1 MVDKEDLKKAE
12 KLLSFGGIKMVYSM
26 TGYGK
31 GNAVLNGKDITVE
44 IKSVNHRYF
53 EYSSRMSRFF
63 AFLEDKIK
71 KQINE
76 TVSRGKV
83 EMSLT
88 IKTVEQSDTV
98 VEADIALAKSYYDA
112 LCKISEELGLDNPE
126 DVIAIARYEGVLTQN
141 KSEDD
146 AEQLAKDVSSV
157 VAMALDEFMKM
168 KTAEGE
174 KLYKDVMDRLVTIE
188 NIVTEIETIAPLR
201 TQKYQERLYQKLQ
214 TILQDT
220 QIDSQR
226 ILTEAAIF
234 ADKVAV
240 DEETVRLRS
249 HIAQYRDILNGA
261 PRQGR
266 KLDFLTQELNRETN
280 TIGSKSNDL
289 DVTRRVVD
297 IKSEIEKIREQI
309 QNME

>member
-1 MVDKEDLKKAE
+1 
-12 KLLSFGGIKMVYSM
+12 MVYSM

-63 AFLEDKIK
+63 SFLDDKIK

-76 TVSRGKV
+76 SVSRGKV
-83 EMSLT
+83 EVSLL
-88 IKTVEQSDTV
+88 IKAVENSDTV
-98 VEADIALAKSYYDA
+98 VEADVNLAKSYYDA
-112 LCKISEELGLDNPE
+112 LCAISGQLGLPAPE
-126 DVIAIARYEGVLTQN
+126 DVTSIARFEGVLTQN
-141 KSEDD
+141 KSEED
-146 AEQLAKDVSSV
+146 ADQLAADVKTV
-157 VAMALDEFMKM
+157 VALALDEFIKM
-168 KTAEGE
+168 KTAEGQ
-174 KLYKDVMDRLVTIE
+174 KLYDDVMGRLAAIE
-188 NIVTEIETIAPLR
+188 DIVTEIETIAPLR

-249 HIAQYRDILNGA
+249 HIAQYRDILKGDA
-261 PRQGR
+261 RQGR
-266 KLDFLTQELNRETN
+266 KLDFLTQELNREAN

-289 DVTRRVVD
+289 EVTRKVVE

>member
-1 MVDKEDLKKAE
+1 
-12 KLLSFGGIKMVYSM
+12 MVYSM

-63 AFLEDKIK
+63 SFLDDKIK

-76 TVSRGKV
+76 SVSRGKV
-83 EMSLT
+83 EVSLL
-88 IKTVEQSDTV
+88 IKQVENSDTV
-98 VEADIALAKSYYDA
+98 VEADVNLAKSYFDA
-112 LCKISEELGLDNPE
+112 LCAISNELNLPEPE
-126 DVIAIARYEGVLTQN
+126 DVVSIARFEGVLTQN
-141 KSEDD
+141 KSEED
-146 AEQLAKDVSSV
+146 AEQLAEDVKTV
-157 VAMALDEFMKM
+157 VSLALDEFLKM
-168 KTAEGE
+168 KAVEGQ
-174 KLYKDVMDRLVTIE
+174 KLYDDVMSRLAAIE
-188 NIVTEIETIAPLR
+188 DIVTEIETIAPLR

-249 HIAQYRDILNGA
+249 HIAQYRDILNDDA
-261 PRQGR
+261 RQGR

-289 DVTRRVVD
+289 DVTRKVVE

>member
-1 MVDKEDLKKAE
+1 
-12 KLLSFGGIKMVYSM
+12 MVYSM

-63 AFLEDKIK
+63 SFFDDKIK

-83 EMSLT
+83 EVSLL
-88 IKTVEQSDTV
+88 IKNVEQSDTV
-98 VEADIALAKSYYDA
+98 VEADVALAKSYYDA
-112 LCKISEELGLDNPE
+112 LCKISDELGLEKPE
-126 DVIAIARYEGVLTQN
+126 DVSVIARYEGVLTQN
-141 KSEDD
+141 KNEEDTQ
-146 AEQLAKDVSSV
+146 QLAEDVSKV
-157 VAMALDEFMKM
+157 VALALDEFMKM
-168 KTAEGE
+168 KKAEGE
-174 KLYKDVMDRLVTIE
+174 KLYDDVMQRLTAIE
-188 NIVTEIETIAPLR
+188 NIVGEIETIAPLR
-201 TQKYQERLYQKLQ
+201 TQKYQDRLYQKLQ

-249 HIAQYRDILNGA
+249 HIAQYRDILSGDA
-261 PRQGR
+261 RQGR
-266 KLDFLTQELNRETN
+266 KLDFLTQELNREAN

-289 DVTRRVVD
+289 DVTRKVVD

>member
-1 MVDKEDLKKAE
+1 
-12 KLLSFGGIKMVYSM
+12 MVYSM

-63 AFLEDKIK
+63 SFLEDKIK

-76 TVSRGKV
+76 SVSRGKV
-83 EMSLT
+83 EVSLL
-88 IKTVEQSDTV
+88 IKQVENSDTV
-98 VEADIALAKSYYDA
+98 VEADVNLAKSYFEA
-112 LCKISEELGLDNPE
+112 LCAISNELNLPEPE
-126 DVIAIARYEGVLTQN
+126 DVVSIARFEGVLTQN
-141 KSEDD
+141 KSEED
-146 AEQLAKDVSSV
+146 ADQLAEDVKTV
-157 VAMALDEFMKM
+157 VALALDEFLKM
-168 KTAEGE
+168 KAVEGQ
-174 KLYKDVMDRLVTIE
+174 KLYDDVMSRLAAIE
-188 NIVTEIETIAPLR
+188 DIVTEIETIAPLR

-249 HIAQYRDILNGA
+249 HIAQYRDILNGDA
-261 PRQGR
+261 RQGR

-289 DVTRRVVD
+289 EVTRKVVE

>member
-1 MVDKEDLKKAE
+1 
-12 KLLSFGGIKMVYSM
+12 MVYSM

-83 EMSLT
+83 EMSLA
-88 IKTVEQSDTV
+88 IKSVQQSDTV
-98 VEADIALAKSYYDA
+98 VEADVALAKSYYDA

-126 DVIAIARYEGVLTQN
+126 DVTAIARYEGVLTQN
-141 KSEDD
+141 KSEED

-157 VAMALDEFMKM
+157 VAMALEEFMKM

-174 KLYKDVMDRLVTIE
+174 KLYNDVMGRLSTIE
-188 NIVTEIETIAPLR
+188 GIVGEIEEIAPLR
-201 TQKYQERLYQKLQ
+201 TQKYQDRLYQKLQ

-266 KLDFLTQELNRETN
+266 KLDFLTQELNREAN

>member
-1 MVDKEDLKKAE
+1 
-12 KLLSFGGIKMVYSM
+12 MVYSM

-53 EYSSRMSRFF
+53 EYASRMSRFF
-63 AFLEDKIK
+63 SFLDDKIK

-76 TVSRGKV
+76 SVSRGKV
-83 EMSLT
+83 EVSLL
-88 IKTVEQSDTV
+88 IKSVENSDTV
-98 VEADIALAKSYYDA
+98 VETDVNLAKSYFEA
-112 LCKISEELGLDNPE
+112 LCRISEELNLPEPE
-126 DVIAIARYEGVLTQN
+126 DVMSIARFEGVLTQN
-141 KSEDD
+141 KSEED
-146 AEQLAKDVSSV
+146 ADQLAADVKTV
-157 VAMALDEFMKM
+157 VALALDEFLKM
-168 KTAEGE
+168 KAVEGQ
-174 KLYKDVMDRLVTIE
+174 KLYDDVMGRLAAIE

-214 TILQDT
+214 TILNDT

-249 HIAQYRDILNGA
+249 HIAQYRDILNGDA
-261 PRQGR
+261 RQGR

-289 DVTRRVVD
+289 EVTRKVVE

>member
-1 MVDKEDLKKAE
+1 
-12 KLLSFGGIKMVYSM
+12 MVYSM

-63 AFLEDKIK
+63 SFLDDKIK

-76 TVSRGKV
+76 SVSRGKV
-83 EMSLT
+83 EVSLL
-88 IKTVEQSDTV
+88 IKSVENSDTV
-98 VEADIALAKSYYDA
+98 VEADVNLAKSYFEA
-112 LCKISEELGLDNPE
+112 LCRISEELNLPEPE
-126 DVIAIARYEGVLTQN
+126 DVVSIARFEGVLTQN
-141 KSEDD
+141 KSEED
-146 AEQLAKDVSSV
+146 ADQLAADVKTV
-157 VAMALDEFMKM
+157 VALALDEFLKM
-168 KTAEGE
+168 KAVEGQ
-174 KLYKDVMDRLVTIE
+174 KLYDDVMGRLAAIE
-188 NIVTEIETIAPLR
+188 NIVTEIDTIAPLR

-214 TILQDT
+214 TILNDT

-249 HIAQYRDILNGA
+249 HIAQYRDILNGDA
-261 PRQGR
+261 RQGR

-289 DVTRRVVD
+289 EVTRKVVE

>member
-1 MVDKEDLKKAE
+1 
-12 KLLSFGGIKMVYSM
+12 MVYSM

-63 AFLEDKIK
+63 SFLDDKIK

-83 EMSLT
+83 EVSLT
-88 IKTVEQSDTV
+88 IKAVEQSDTV
-98 VEADIALAKSYYDA
+98 VEADLALAKSYYEA
-112 LCKISEELGLDNPE
+112 LCAISNELGLEKPD
-126 DVIAIARYEGVLTQN
+126 DVAAISRYEGVLTQN
-141 KSEDD
+141 KSEED
-146 AEQLAKDVSSV
+146 ADQLAADVSSV
-157 VAMALDEFMKM
+157 VSLALEEFVKM
-168 KTAEGE
+168 KKAEGE
-174 KLYKDVMDRLVTIE
+174 KLYDDVMSRLDAIE

-201 TQKYQERLYQKLQ
+201 TQKYQDRLYQKLQ
-214 TILQDT
+214 TILQDH
-220 QIDSQR
+220 QVDSQR

-249 HIAQYRDILNGA
+249 HIAQYRDILNGDA
-261 PRQGR
+261 RQGR
-266 KLDFLTQELNRETN
+266 KLDFLTQELNREAN

-289 DVTRRVVD
+289 EITRKVVD

>member
-1 MVDKEDLKKAE
+1 
-12 KLLSFGGIKMVYSM
+12 MVYSM

-83 EMSLT
+83 EMSLA
-88 IKTVEQSDTV
+88 IKSVQQSDTV
-98 VEADIALAKSYYDA
+98 VEADVALAKSYYDA

-126 DVIAIARYEGVLTQN
+126 DVTAIARYEGVLTQN
-141 KSEDD
+141 KSEED

-157 VAMALDEFMKM
+157 VAMALEEFMKM

-174 KLYKDVMDRLVTIE
+174 KLYNDVMGRLSTIE
-188 NIVTEIETIAPLR
+188 NIVGEIEEIAPMR
-201 TQKYQERLYQKLQ
+201 TQKYQDRLYQKLQ

-266 KLDFLTQELNRETN
+266 KLDFLTQELNREAN

>member
-1 MVDKEDLKKAE
+1 
-12 KLLSFGGIKMVYSM
+12 MVYSM

-83 EMSLT
+83 EMSLA
-88 IKTVEQSDTV
+88 IKSVQQSDTV
-98 VEADIALAKSYYDA
+98 VEADVALAKSSYDA

-126 DVIAIARYEGVLTQN
+126 DVTAIARYEGVLTQN

-146 AEQLAKDVSSV
+146 AEQLAKDVSCV
-157 VAMALDEFMKM
+157 VAMALEEFMKM

-174 KLYKDVMDRLVTIE
+174 KLYNDVMGRLSTIE
-188 NIVTEIETIAPLR
+188 GIVGEIEEIAPLR
-201 TQKYQERLYQKLQ
+201 TQKYQDRLYQKLQ

-266 KLDFLTQELNRETN
+266 KLDFLTQELNREAN

>member
-1 MVDKEDLKKAE
+1 
-12 KLLSFGGIKMVYSM
+12 MVYSM

-63 AFLEDKIK
+63 TFLDDKIK

-83 EMSLT
+83 EVSLL
-88 IKTVEQSDTV
+88 IKNVEQSDTV

-112 LCKISEELGLDNPE
+112 LCKISDELGLSKPE
-126 DVIAIARYEGVLTQN
+126 DVSVISRYEGVLTQN
-141 KSEDD
+141 KNEEDT
-146 AEQLAKDVSSV
+146 EQLSKDVSAV
-157 VAMALDEFMKM
+157 VTIALDEFMAM
-168 KTAEGE
+168 KKTEGE
-174 KLYKDVMDRLVTIE
+174 KLYTDVMQRLETIE
-188 NIVTEIETIAPLR
+188 KIVAEIETIAPLR

-220 QIDSQR
+220 QVDSQR

-249 HIAQYRDILNGA
+249 HIAQYRDILAGEA
-261 PRQGR
+261 KQGR
-266 KLDFLTQELNRETN
+266 KLDFLTQELNREAN

-289 DVTRRVVD
+289 DVTRRVVE

>member
-1 MVDKEDLKKAE
+1 
-12 KLLSFGGIKMVYSM
+12 MVYSM

-83 EMSLT
+83 EMSLA
-88 IKTVEQSDTV
+88 IKSVQQSDTV
-98 VEADIALAKSYYDA
+98 VEADVALAKSYYDA

-126 DVIAIARYEGVLTQN
+126 DVTAIARYEGVLTQN
-141 KSEDD
+141 KSEED

-157 VAMALDEFMKM
+157 VAMALEEFMNM

-174 KLYKDVMDRLVTIE
+174 KLYSDVMGRLSTIE
-188 NIVTEIETIAPLR
+188 NIVGEIEEIAPMR
-201 TQKYQERLYQKLQ
+201 TQKYQDRLYQKLQ
-214 TILQDT
+214 SILQDT

-266 KLDFLTQELNRETN
+266 KLDFLTQELNREAN

>member
-1 MVDKEDLKKAE
+1 
-12 KLLSFGGIKMVYSM
+12 MVYSM

-53 EYSSRMSRFF
+53 EYSGRMSRVF
-63 AFLEDKIK
+63 AFLDDKIK
-71 KQINE
+71 KQVNE
-76 TVSRGKV
+76 TVSRGKIEV
-83 EMSLT
+83 SLV
-88 IKTVEQSDTV
+88 IKNVEQGDTV
-98 VEADIALAKSYYDA
+98 VEADLALAKSYYDA
-112 LCKISEELGLDNPE
+112 LCAISDTLGLAKPD
-126 DVIAIARYEGVLTQN
+126 DVTAISRYEGVLTQN
-141 KSEDD
+141 KSEED
-146 AEQLAKDVSSV
+146 AEQLASDVSSV
-157 VAMALDEFMKM
+157 VALALDEYMSMK
-168 KTAEGE
+168 KAEGE
-174 KLYKDVMDRLVTIE
+174 KLYADVMGRLAAIE
-188 NIVTEIETIAPLR
+188 NIVGEIEVMAPQR

-214 TILQDT
+214 TILQDQ

-249 HIAQYRDILNGA
+249 HIAQYRDILNGDA
-261 PRQGR
+261 KQGR
-266 KLDFLTQELNRETN
+266 KLDFLTQELNREAN

-289 DVTRRVVD
+289 EITRKVVD

>member
-1 MVDKEDLKKAE
+1 MTNYVLKS
-12 KLLSFGGIKMVYSM
+12 LLSYGGKNMVYSM

-63 AFLEDKIK
+63 SFLDDKIK

-76 TVSRGKV
+76 SVSRGKV
-83 EMSLT
+83 EVSLL
-88 IKTVEQSDTV
+88 IKSVENSDTV
-98 VEADIALAKSYYDA
+98 VEADVNLAKSYYDA
-112 LCKISEELGLDNPE
+112 LCKISGELGLPMPE
-126 DVIAIARYEGVLTQN
+126 DVNAISRYEGVLTQN
-141 KSEDD
+141 KSEED
-146 AEQLAKDVSSV
+146 ADQLAADVKTV
-157 VAMALDEFMKM
+157 VALALDEFIKM
-168 KTAEGE
+168 KTVEGQ
-174 KLYKDVMDRLVTIE
+174 KLYDDVMQRLCTIE
-188 NIVTEIETIAPLR
+188 DIVTEIETIAPLR
-201 TQKYQERLYQKLQ
+201 TQKYQDRLYQKLQ

-249 HIAQYRDILNGA
+249 HIAQYRDILNGEA
-261 PRQGR
+261 RQGR

-289 DVTRRVVD
+289 EVTRKVVE

>member
-1 MVDKEDLKKAE
+1 
-12 KLLSFGGIKMVYSM
+12 MVYSM

-83 EMSLT
+83 EMSLA
-88 IKTVEQSDTV
+88 IKSVQQSDTV
-98 VEADIALAKSYYDA
+98 VEADVALAKSYYDA

-126 DVIAIARYEGVLTQN
+126 DVTAIARYEGVLTQN
-141 KSEDD
+141 KSEED
-146 AEQLAKDVSSV
+146 AEQLAKDVSCV
-157 VAMALDEFMKM
+157 VAMALEEFMKM

-174 KLYKDVMDRLVTIE
+174 KLYSDVMGRLSTIE
-188 NIVTEIETIAPLR
+188 NIVGEIEEIAPMR
-201 TQKYQERLYQKLQ
+201 IQKYQDRLYQKLQ
-214 TILQDT
+214 SILQDT

-266 KLDFLTQELNRETN
+266 KLDFLTQELNREAN

>member
-1 MVDKEDLKKAE
+1 
-12 KLLSFGGIKMVYSM
+12 MVYSM

-63 AFLEDKIK
+63 SFLDDKIK

-76 TVSRGKV
+76 AVSRGKV
-83 EMSLT
+83 EVSLL
-88 IKTVEQSDTV
+88 IKNVEQSDTV
-98 VEADIALAKSYYDA
+98 VEADLALAKSYYDA
-112 LCKISEELGLDNPE
+112 LCKISDELSLKKPD
-126 DVIAIARYEGVLTQN
+126 DVSVISRYEGVLTQN
-141 KSEDD
+141 KNEEDTQQLSED
-146 AEQLAKDVSSV
+146 VSKV
-157 VAMALDEFMKM
+157 VALALDEFIKM
-168 KTAEGE
+168 KKAEGE
-174 KLYKDVMDRLVTIE
+174 KLYDDVMQRLTVIE
-188 NIVTEIETIAPLR
+188 NMVGEIETIAPLR
-201 TQKYQERLYQKLQ
+201 TQKYQDRLYQKLQ

-226 ILTEAAIF
+226 VLTEAAIF

-249 HIAQYRDILNGA
+249 HIAQYRDILSSDA
-261 PRQGR
+261 KQGR
-266 KLDFLTQELNRETN
+266 KLDFLTQELNREAN

-289 DVTRRVVD
+289 DVTRKVVD

-309 QNME
+309 QNIE

>member
-1 MVDKEDLKKAE
+1 
-12 KLLSFGGIKMVYSM
+12 MVYSM

-83 EMSLT
+83 EMSLA
-88 IKTVEQSDTV
+88 IKSVQQSDTV
-98 VEADIALAKSYYDA
+98 VEADVALAKNYYDA

-126 DVIAIARYEGVLTQN
+126 DVTAIARYEGVLTQN

-146 AEQLAKDVSSV
+146 AEQLAKDVSCV
-157 VAMALDEFMKM
+157 VAMALEEFMKM

-174 KLYKDVMDRLVTIE
+174 KLYNDVMGRLSTIE
-188 NIVTEIETIAPLR
+188 GIVGEIEEIAPLR
-201 TQKYQERLYQKLQ
+201 TQKYQDRLYQKLQ

-266 KLDFLTQELNRETN
+266 KLDFLTQELNREAN

>member
-1 MVDKEDLKKAE
+1 
-12 KLLSFGGIKMVYSM
+12 MVYSM

-63 AFLEDKIK
+63 SFLDDKIK

-76 TVSRGKV
+76 SVSRGKV
-83 EMSLT
+83 EVSLL
-88 IKTVEQSDTV
+88 IKSVENSDTV
-98 VEADIALAKSYYDA
+98 VETDVNLAKSYFEA
-112 LCKISEELGLDNPE
+112 LCRISEELNLPEPE
-126 DVIAIARYEGVLTQN
+126 DVVSIARFEGVLTQN
-141 KSEDD
+141 KSEED
-146 AEQLAKDVSSV
+146 ADQLAADVKTV
-157 VAMALDEFMKM
+157 VALALDEFLKM
-168 KTAEGE
+168 KAVEGR
-174 KLYKDVMDRLVTIE
+174 KLYDDVMGRLAAIE

-214 TILQDT
+214 TILNDT

-249 HIAQYRDILNGA
+249 HIAQYRDILNGDA
-261 PRQGR
+261 RQGR

-289 DVTRRVVD
+289 EVTRKVVE

>member
-1 MVDKEDLKKAE
+1 
-12 KLLSFGGIKMVYSM
+12 MVYSM

-83 EMSLT
+83 EMSLA
-88 IKTVEQSDTV
+88 IKSVQQSDTV
-98 VEADIALAKSYYDA
+98 VEADVALAKSYYDA

-126 DVIAIARYEGVLTQN
+126 DVTAIARYEGVLTQN
-141 KSEDD
+141 KSEED
-146 AEQLAKDVSSV
+146 AEQLAKDVSCV
-157 VAMALDEFMKM
+157 VAMALEEFMKM

-174 KLYKDVMDRLVTIE
+174 KLYNDVMGRLSTIE
-188 NIVTEIETIAPLR
+188 GIVGEIEEIAPLR
-201 TQKYQERLYQKLQ
+201 TQKYQDRLYQKLQ

-266 KLDFLTQELNRETN
+266 KLDFLTQELNREAN

>member
-1 MVDKEDLKKAE
+1 
-12 KLLSFGGIKMVYSM
+12 MVYSM

-53 EYSSRMSRFF
+53 EYSGRMSRVFS
-63 AFLEDKIK
+63 FLDDKIK

-76 TVSRGKV
+76 TVSRGKIEV
-83 EMSLT
+83 SLA

-98 VEADIALAKSYYDA
+98 VEADLSLAKSYYDA
-112 LCKISEELGLDNPE
+112 LCAISDHIGLAKPD
-126 DVIAIARYEGVLTQN
+126 DVTAISRYEGVLTQN
-141 KSEDD
+141 KNEED
-146 AEQLAKDVSSV
+146 AEQLAADVSSV
-157 VAMALDEFMKM
+157 VALALEEYMKM
-168 KTAEGE
+168 KKAEGE
-174 KLYKDVMDRLVTIE
+174 KLYADVMGRLAAIE
-188 NIVTEIETIAPLR
+188 NIVSEIEVMAPQR
-201 TQKYQERLYQKLQ
+201 TQKYQDRLYQKLQ
-214 TILQDT
+214 TILQDQ

-249 HIAQYRDILNGA
+249 HIAQYRDILNGDA
-261 PRQGR
+261 KQGR
-266 KLDFLTQELNRETN
+266 KLDFLTQELNREAN

-289 DVTRRVVD
+289 EITRKVVD

>member
-1 MVDKEDLKKAE
+1 
-12 KLLSFGGIKMVYSM
+12 MVYSM

-63 AFLEDKIK
+63 SFLDDKIK

-76 TVSRGKV
+76 SVSRGKV
-83 EMSLT
+83 EVSLL
-88 IKTVEQSDTV
+88 IKSVENSDTV
-98 VEADIALAKSYYDA
+98 VEADVNLAKSYFEA
-112 LCKISEELGLDNPE
+112 LCRISEELNLPEPE
-126 DVIAIARYEGVLTQN
+126 DVVSIARFEGVLTQN
-141 KSEDD
+141 KSEED
-146 AEQLAKDVSSV
+146 ADQLAADVKTV
-157 VAMALDEFMKM
+157 VALALDEFLKM
-168 KTAEGE
+168 KAVEGR
-174 KLYKDVMDRLVTIE
+174 KLYDDVMGRLAAIE

-214 TILQDT
+214 TILNDT

-249 HIAQYRDILNGA
+249 HIAQYRDILNGDA
-261 PRQGR
+261 RQGR

-289 DVTRRVVD
+289 EVTRKVVE

>member
-1 MVDKEDLKKAE
+1 
-12 KLLSFGGIKMVYSM
+12 MVYSM

-63 AFLEDKIK
+63 SFLDDKIK

-76 TVSRGKV
+76 SVSRGKV
-83 EMSLT
+83 EVSLL
-88 IKTVEQSDTV
+88 IKSVENSDTV
-98 VEADIALAKSYYDA
+98 VEADVNLAKSYFEA
-112 LCKISEELGLDNPE
+112 LCRISEELNLPEPE
-126 DVIAIARYEGVLTQN
+126 DVVSIARFEGVLTQN
-141 KSEDD
+141 KSEED
-146 AEQLAKDVSSV
+146 ADQLAADVKTV
-157 VAMALDEFMKM
+157 VALALDEFLKM
-168 KTAEGE
+168 KAVEGQ
-174 KLYKDVMDRLVTIE
+174 KLYDDVMGRLAAIE

-214 TILQDT
+214 IILNDT

-249 HIAQYRDILNGA
+249 HIAQYRDILNGDA
-261 PRQGR
+261 RQGR

-289 DVTRRVVD
+289 EVTRKVVE

>member
-1 MVDKEDLKKAE
+1 ML
-12 KLLSFGGIKMVYSM
+12 IKQ
-26 TGYGK
+26 
-31 GNAVLNGKDITVE
+31 VE
-44 IKSVNHRYF
+44 N
-53 EYSSRMSRFF
+53 
-63 AFLEDKIK
+63 
-71 KQINE
+71 
-76 TVSRGKV
+76 
-83 EMSLT
+83 
-88 IKTVEQSDTV
+88 SDTV
-98 VEADIALAKSYYDA
+98 VEADVNLAKSYFDA
-112 LCKISEELGLDNPE
+112 LCAISSELNLPEPE
-126 DVIAIARYEGVLTQN
+126 DVVSIARFEGVLTQN
-141 KSEDD
+141 KSEED
-146 AEQLAKDVSSV
+146 ADQLAEDVKTV
-157 VAMALDEFMKM
+157 VGLALDEFLKM
-168 KTAEGE
+168 KAVEGR
-174 KLYKDVMDRLVTIE
+174 KLYDDVMSRLAAIE
-188 NIVTEIETIAPLR
+188 DIVTEIETIAPLR

-249 HIAQYRDILNGA
+249 HIAQYRDILNGDA
-261 PRQGR
+261 RQGR

-289 DVTRRVVD
+289 DVTRKVVE